1 MYNNIFEYFDDVVAR
16 HICLINV
23 SYLQLSELLFK
34 LIFLKIKRFSN
45 KDILDAELWAVK
57 VASTKSLTPYELG
70 ASEETYYGMINTEVC
85 QSV

>member
-1 MYNNIFEYFDDVVAR
+1 MARAR

-34 LIFLKIKRFSN
+34 LISLKN
-45 KDILDAELWAVK
+45 KNILDAELWAVK

-70 ASEETYYGMINTEVC
+70 ASEETYYGMINTEVS
-85 QSV
+85 QSVSQSVRTTECCR